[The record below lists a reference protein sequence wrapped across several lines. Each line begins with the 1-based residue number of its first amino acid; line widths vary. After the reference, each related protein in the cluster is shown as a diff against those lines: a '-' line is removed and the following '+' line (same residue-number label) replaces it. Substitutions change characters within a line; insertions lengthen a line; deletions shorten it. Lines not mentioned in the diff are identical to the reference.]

1 MGLFDKILKGA
12 VDAIDNAA
20 AKNGNGPTGLK
31 DLFNQAMD
39 KKGEAINGSS
49 STTASSKP
57 STATTSSSSKRSNC
71 AYTRPTYTTPQEV
84 LDTAS
89 IPAKP
94 SRKIEFEVFD
104 GENAEIRVKVTFNLS
119 GDFLETAGD
128 VHYLASYL
136 PTIDDDY
143 DADYSDSNTPL
154 FGVLDVDDEI
164 ICNMAE
170 KFDKGGVPENAMM
183 FLPVNDMGPRA
194 RFKAKVENRGK
205 IEYFYYC
212 PLYDYMPDFKTP
224 ADKPELEDENIIVFI
239 AKCVGRFG
247 CIGYMCLAIG
257 DYEVGFSSKL
267 LFLIWA
273 VVALLVIALYWVL
286 WIRHYKKGNH
296 FEDIYG
302 TGIPLFII
310 PAAFVLVT
318 GIFSMNFMLII
329 FSVLDIVCEYCSAY
343 GVRKRL
349 HPAKT
354 EESSDEAET
363 KENEDGE

>member
-1 MGLFDKILKGA
+1 MGLFDKLLKGA

-39 KKGEAINGSS
+39 KKDEAINGSS

-71 AYTRPTYTTPQEV
+71 AYTRPKYTTPQEV

-164 ICNMAE
+164 IYNMAE

-183 FLPVNDMGPRA
+183 FMPVNDMGPRA

-205 IEYFYYC
+205 IEYLYYC
-212 PLYDYMPDFKTP
+212 PLYDYMPDFKTCFTVSYTHNVVGTP
-224 ADKPELEDENIIVFI
+224 LE
-239 AKCVGRFG
+239 K
-247 CIGYMCLAIG
+247 
-257 DYEVGFSSKL
+257 KL
-267 LFLIWA
+267 MAA
-273 VVALLVIALYWVL
+273 V
-286 WIRHYKKGNH
+286 
-296 FEDIYG
+296 
-302 TGIPLFII
+302 
-310 PAAFVLVT
+310 
-318 GIFSMNFMLII
+318 
-329 FSVLDIVCEYCSAY
+329 
-343 GVRKRL
+343 
-349 HPAKT
+349 
-354 EESSDEAET
+354 DEAVRTMKREVL
-363 KENEDGE
+363 EVEHRPFR

>member
-39 KKGEAINGSS
+39 KKNEAINGTSS
-49 STTASSKP
+49 STASSKP
-57 STATTSSSSKRSNC
+57 NTATSSTSSSKRSNC

-128 VHYLASYL
+128 VHYLATYL

-164 ICNMAE
+164 IYNMAE

-212 PLYDYMPDFKTP
+212 PLYDYMPDFKTCFTVSYTHNVVGTP
-224 ADKPELEDENIIVFI
+224 LE
-239 AKCVGRFG
+239 K
-247 CIGYMCLAIG
+247 
-257 DYEVGFSSKL
+257 KL
-267 LFLIWA
+267 MAA
-273 VVALLVIALYWVL
+273 V
-286 WIRHYKKGNH
+286 
-296 FEDIYG
+296 
-302 TGIPLFII
+302 
-310 PAAFVLVT
+310 
-318 GIFSMNFMLII
+318 
-329 FSVLDIVCEYCSAY
+329 
-343 GVRKRL
+343 
-349 HPAKT
+349 
-354 EESSDEAET
+354 DEAVRTMQREVVST
-363 KENEDGE
+363 EDRPFR

>member
-1 MGLFDKILKGA
+1 MGLFDKLLKGA

-39 KKGEAINGSS
+39 KKDEAINGSS

-71 AYTRPTYTTPQEV
+71 AYTRPKYTTPQEV

-164 ICNMAE
+164 IYNMAE

-194 RFKAKVENRGK
+194 R
-205 IEYFYYC
+205 
-212 PLYDYMPDFKTP
+212 FKTP

-267 LFLIWA
+267 LFIIWA

-286 WIRHYKKGNH
+286 WIRQYKKGNH

-354 EESSDEAET
+354 EESSDEADT

>member
-1 MGLFDKILKGA
+1 MGLFDKLLKGA

-39 KKGEAINGSS
+39 KKNEAINGSS
-49 STTASSKP
+49 STTTSSKP
-57 STATTSSSSKRSNC
+57 STATTSSSSKGSNC
-71 AYTRPTYTTPQEV
+71 AYTRPKYTTPQEV

-143 DADYSDSNTPL
+143 DSDYSDSNTPL

-164 ICNMAE
+164 IYNMAE

-183 FLPVNDMGPRA
+183 FLRVDDMGSRIQ
-194 RFKAKVENRGK
+194 FKAKVKNRFGK
-205 IEYFYYC
+205 IEYFYNCQFHDEFNPQSYIGVC
-212 PLYDYMPDFKTP
+212 YNADVVGTPLEK
-224 ADKPELEDENIIVFI
+224 
-239 AKCVGRFG
+239 
-247 CIGYMCLAIG
+247 
-257 DYEVGFSSKL
+257 KL
-267 LFLIWA
+267 MAA
-273 VVALLVIALYWVL
+273 V
-286 WIRHYKKGNH
+286 
-296 FEDIYG
+296 
-302 TGIPLFII
+302 
-310 PAAFVLVT
+310 
-318 GIFSMNFMLII
+318 
-329 FSVLDIVCEYCSAY
+329 
-343 GVRKRL
+343 
-349 HPAKT
+349 
-354 EESSDEAET
+354 DEAARTFRREVV
-363 KENEDGE
+363 KIEDRPFR

>member
-1 MGLFDKILKGA
+1 MGLFDKLLKGA

-39 KKGEAINGSS
+39 KKDEAINGSS
-49 STTASSKP
+49 S
-57 STATTSSSSKRSNC
+57 
-71 AYTRPTYTTPQEV
+71 
-84 LDTAS
+84 
-89 IPAKP
+89 
-94 SRKIEFEVFD
+94 
-104 GENAEIRVKVTFNLS
+104 
-119 GDFLETAGD
+119 
-128 VHYLASYL
+128 
-136 PTIDDDY
+136 
-143 DADYSDSNTPL
+143 
-154 FGVLDVDDEI
+154 
-164 ICNMAE
+164 
-170 KFDKGGVPENAMM
+170 
-183 FLPVNDMGPRA
+183 
-194 RFKAKVENRGK
+194 
-205 IEYFYYC
+205 
-212 PLYDYMPDFKTP
+212 
-224 ADKPELEDENIIVFI
+224 
-239 AKCVGRFG
+239 
-247 CIGYMCLAIG
+247 
-257 DYEVGFSSKL
+257 KL
-267 LFLIWA
+267 LFIIWA

-286 WIRHYKKGNH
+286 WIRQYKKGNH

-354 EESSDEAET
+354 EESSDEAEK

>member
-1 MGLFDKILKGA
+1 MGFFDKILKGA

-31 DLFNQAMD
+31 DLFDQAMG
-39 KKGEAINGSS
+39 KKNEAINGSS
-49 STTASSKP
+49 STTTSSKP

-164 ICNMAE
+164 IYNMAE

-183 FLPVNDMGPRA
+183 FLRVDDMGPRIQ
-194 RFKAKVENRGK
+194 FKAKVKNRFGK
-205 IEYFYYC
+205 IEYFYNCQFHDEFNPQSYISVC
-212 PLYDYMPDFKTP
+212 YNADVVGTPLEK
-224 ADKPELEDENIIVFI
+224 
-239 AKCVGRFG
+239 
-247 CIGYMCLAIG
+247 
-257 DYEVGFSSKL
+257 KL
-267 LFLIWA
+267 MAA
-273 VVALLVIALYWVL
+273 V
-286 WIRHYKKGNH
+286 
-296 FEDIYG
+296 
-302 TGIPLFII
+302 
-310 PAAFVLVT
+310 
-318 GIFSMNFMLII
+318 
-329 FSVLDIVCEYCSAY
+329 
-343 GVRKRL
+343 
-349 HPAKT
+349 
-354 EESSDEAET
+354 DEAARTFRREVV
-363 KENEDGE
+363 KIEDRPFR

>member
-1 MGLFDKILKGA
+1 MGLFDKLLKGA

-39 KKGEAINGSS
+39 KKDEAINGSS

-71 AYTRPTYTTPQEV
+71 AYTRPKYTTPQEV

-143 DADYSDSNTPL
+143 DADYSD
-154 FGVLDVDDEI
+154 
-164 ICNMAE
+164 
-170 KFDKGGVPENAMM
+170 
-183 FLPVNDMGPRA
+183 LP
-194 RFKAKVENRGK
+194 
-205 IEYFYYC
+205 
-212 PLYDYMPDFKTP
+212 
-224 ADKPELEDENIIVFI
+224 
-239 AKCVGRFG
+239 
-247 CIGYMCLAIG
+247 
-257 DYEVGFSSKL
+257 
-267 LFLIWA
+267 
-273 VVALLVIALYWVL
+273 
-286 WIRHYKKGNH
+286 
-296 FEDIYG
+296 
-302 TGIPLFII
+302 
-310 PAAFVLVT
+310 
-318 GIFSMNFMLII
+318 
-329 FSVLDIVCEYCSAY
+329 
-343 GVRKRL
+343 
-349 HPAKT
+349 
-354 EESSDEAET
+354 
-363 KENEDGE
+363 